1 LDAASNTK
9 FSELDRNGIAGQIN
23 FSAADGVVRLRGGE
37 PTVWDSRAR
46 AKANEIDWDTR
57 GEKTF
62 LRGNASTTYYSQKQT
77 GGATPFGET
86 DKPVFVTAAS
96 AEFDHS
102 AETGVYAGNAR
113 AWQENNY
120 VRADRLFLR
129 QKQGQL
135 IADGTVQSLLY
146 NAKRKEGGR
155 ETNVPVYAAAGKMIY
170 NRDNRTLRYE
180 NDVDIRQ
187 GIDRITAGVASVQM
201 NERNDVSQTVA
212 ENNVVVTQPNRK
224 AIGDYAQY
232 NTAEEVVVLRGNP
245 ARIEDAENGSSQGG
259 QVTVYLRENRVV
271 GEGKTKQ
278 NAAGRIRSVYKVKNN

>member
-1 LDAASNTK
+1 
-9 FSELDRNGIAGQIN
+9 
-23 FSAADGVVRLRGGE
+23 
-37 PTVWDSRAR
+37 
-46 AKANEIDWDTR
+46 
-57 GEKTF
+57 
-62 LRGNASTTYYSQKQT
+62 
-77 GGATPFGET
+77 
-86 DKPVFVTAAS
+86 
-96 AEFDHS
+96 
-102 AETGVYAGNAR
+102 
-113 AWQENNY
+113 
-120 VRADRLFLR
+120 
-129 QKQGQL
+129 
-135 IADGTVQSLLY
+135 
-146 NAKRKEGGR
+146 
-155 ETNVPVYAAAGKMIY
+155 VPVYAAAGKMIY

-180 NDVDIRQ
+180 KDVDIRQ
-187 GIDRITAGVASVQM
+187 GTDRITAGVASVQM